1 MADTTTIRIV
11 VPEARSV
18 AEKLLSTRSVQ
29 VEGAIKKL
37 DEAHARL
44 DAAWD
49 GPANEAFNTMFTNW
63 RQSLRLIA
71 DDLNK
76 VSQYVSVSAD
86 KYEQMDQQQQA
97 AVQTLESSTH
107 MAAR

>member
-11 VPEARSV
+11 VPDARDV
-18 AEKLLSTRSVQ
+18 AKQLLTTRTGQ
-29 VEGAIKKL
+29 IETAIKSL
-37 DEAHARL
+37 DAAHNRL
-44 DAAWD
+44 NAAWD

-63 RQSLRLIA
+63 IQSLRLVA

-86 KYEQMDQQQQA
+86 KYEAMDARQQA
-97 AVQTLESSTH
+97 AVQTLETATH
-107 MAAR
+107 MTAK